1 MSRLVSIN
9 DAADHLGVDQMTI
22 RRWIAKGKITGYRI
36 GPKLMRVDMDEI
48 NDHFVRPIPTV
59 KHGYCPGMTEAAH

>member
-1 MSRLVSIN
+1 VPSGGALTRAV
-9 DAADHLGVDQMTI
+9 MTI

>member
-9 DAADHLGVDQMTI
+9 DAADHLGMTI

-36 GPKLMRVDMDEI
+36 GPKLIRVDLDEI
-48 NDHFVRPIPTV
+48 NDHFVSPIPTV
-59 KHGYCPGMTEAAH
+59 KHG